1 MNSYIMK
8 NDNDYRTAT
17 NGQGHGVILIKRDD
31 KGIDTAYGY
40 FRNIDADMKEI
51 TEQEEKEIQAITQV

>member
-1 MNSYIMK
+1 MHKYTMK
-8 NDNDYRTAT
+8 DNNDYKTAT

-40 FRNIDADMKEI
+40 FRSIDADMKEI

>member
-1 MNSYIMK
+1 MYTMK
-8 NDNDYRTAT
+8 NNQDYRTAI
-17 NGQGHGVILIKRDD
+17 NGQGHGVIFIERKND
-31 KGIDTAYGY
+31 IDTAFGY